1 MWQGDVMAPT
11 FSRRHVLALGA
22 ATGLAPL
29 LGACGDGSPSSP
41 NSSTGSVKLPT
52 YKPVTAVTPDLAAA
66 PAGVSPGYFTY
77 PATSSAA
84 SQPVRG
90 EAVTALTYTYDPIAP
105 ALGSNPYWQNL
116 NGKLGTE
123 LKITYVPSTD
133 YKSKVATTIAG
144 GDLPDIVAIQGVVQ
158 QMPAML
164 KATFTDLT
172 EFLSGDAVLAYP
184 NLAALPTD
192 AWRGTVYDQRIWG
205 IPVPRARIGTVLY
218 TRADLLAKAGLSLQ
232 PTSWAEFKEMAGAL
246 TDERAGRWAFG
257 QIPFTTILEMN
268 GITGNWPGGTG
279 VWRAEGGVFTHSGTT
294 PQFMQALEDTVE
306 LVKSGVVHPD
316 HAGAPNTKRNAWM
329 LAGTTSFTIGG
340 YAGWGKFYGQ
350 AKDVP
355 GFRLTGMLSPTR
367 DGTGTRV
374 RTPGPTLSSFTA
386 VAKTD
391 NADRIKQILKVLD
404 WLCAPF
410 GSSEYL
416 ALRYGVEGQTFSRNG
431 SDPTLTEGGR
441 SQIFLPVRYL
451 AEASPVIYEPG
462 NRQAVQDQHDH
473 QVAGVPLAVAD
484 PTLGLYSE
492 TAASKAA
499 SEQQELDSVLLE
511 IQLGNKPVSAWQP
524 AIKKFMDRVGNKIKA
539 EYEEQ
544 AGG

>member
-1 MWQGDVMAPT
+1 MAPT
-11 FSRRHVLALGA
+11 FSRRRVLALGA

-41 NSSTGSVKLPT
+41 NSSNSSTGPVKLPT
-52 YKPVTAVTPDLAAA
+52 YKPVTAATPDLAAE
-66 PAGVSPGYFTY
+66 PAGVSPGYFSY
-77 PATSSAA
+77 PASSSAA

-116 NGKLGTE
+116 NSQLGTE
-123 LKITYVPSTD
+123 LKLTYVASTD

-144 GDLPDIVAIQGVVQ
+144 GDLPDMVAIQGVVQ

-164 KATFTDLT
+164 KAAFTDLT
-172 EFLSGDAVLAYP
+172 EYLSGDAVLAYP

-192 AWRGTVYDQRIWG
+192 AWRSTVYDQRIWG
-205 IPVPRARIGTVLY
+205 VPVPRARIGTVLY
-218 TRADLLAKAGLSLQ
+218 TRADLLEKAGLSLQ
-232 PTSWAEFKEMAGAL
+232 PESWAEFKEMADAL

-268 GITGNWPGGTG
+268 GITGNWPGGAG
-279 VWRAEGGVFTHSGTT
+279 AWQAEGGVFTHSGTT
-294 PQFMQALEDTVE
+294 PQFTQALADTVE

-367 DGTGTRV
+367 DGKGTRV

-386 VAKTD
+386 LARTD
-391 NADRIKQILKVLD
+391 DADRIKQILKVLD

-416 ALRYGVEGQTFSRNG
+416 ALRYGVEGRTFTRDG
-431 SDPTLTEGGR
+431 SDPALTEAGR
-441 SQIFLPVRYL
+441 SQVFLPVRYL

-484 PTLGLYSE
+484 PTLGRYSE
-492 TAASKAA
+492 TAASRAA
-499 SEQQELDSVLLE
+499 SEQQELDAVLLE

-524 AIKKFMDRVGNKIKA
+524 AIEKFMDRVGDKIKA

-544 AGG
+544 A

>member
-1 MWQGDVMAPT
+1 MART
-11 FSRRHVLALGA
+11 FSRRRVLALGA
-22 ATGLAPL
+22 AAGLAPV
-29 LGACGDGSPSSP
+29 LGACGDGGSSSS
-41 NSSTGSVKLPT
+41 NGSTGPVELPT
-52 YKPVTAVTPDLAAA
+52 YKPVTSATPDLAAE
-66 PAGVSPGYFTY
+66 PAGVSPGYFSY
-77 PATSSAA
+77 PTASSAA

-90 EAVTALTYTYDPIAP
+90 KAVTALTYTYDPIAP

-116 NGKLGTE
+116 NDRLGTE
-123 LKITYVPSTD
+123 LKITYVASAD
-133 YKSKVATTIAG
+133 YKSRVATTIAG
-144 GDLPDIVAIQGVVQ
+144 GDLPDMVAIQGVVQ

-164 KATFTDLT
+164 NATFTDLT
-172 EFLSGDAVLAYP
+172 EHLSGDAVLAYP
-184 NLAALPTD
+184 NLAGLPTD
-192 AWRGTVYDQRIWG
+192 AWRSTVYDQRIWG

-232 PTSWAEFKEMAGAL
+232 PRSWDEFKQMAAAL

-257 QIPFTTILEMN
+257 QIPFNTILEMN
-268 GITGNWPGGTG
+268 GITGNWPGGVG
-279 VWRAEGGVFTHSGTT
+279 AWQAKDGVFTHSGTT
-294 PQFMQALEDTVE
+294 PQFAQALADAVE

-316 HAGAPNTKRNAWM
+316 QAGAPNTKRNQWM
-329 LAGTTSFTIGG
+329 LAGTTAFTIGL

-367 DGTGTRV
+367 DGTGTQV

-386 VAKTD
+386 IAKTD
-391 NADRIKQILKVLD
+391 DVDRVKQILKVLD

-410 GSSEYL
+410 GSSEYT
-416 ALRYGVEGQTFSRNG
+416 ALRYGVEGQTFNRNG

-441 SQIFLPVRYL
+441 SQTLLPVRYL
-451 AEASPVIYEPG
+451 AEASPVVYEPG
-462 NRQAVQDQHDH
+462 NRQAVQDQYDH
-473 QVAGVPLAVAD
+473 QVAGVPLAVPD

-499 SEQQELDSVLLE
+499 SEQQELDAVLLE

-524 AIKKFMDRVGNKIKA
+524 AIKQFMDRVGDKIKA

-544 AGG
+544 AGR